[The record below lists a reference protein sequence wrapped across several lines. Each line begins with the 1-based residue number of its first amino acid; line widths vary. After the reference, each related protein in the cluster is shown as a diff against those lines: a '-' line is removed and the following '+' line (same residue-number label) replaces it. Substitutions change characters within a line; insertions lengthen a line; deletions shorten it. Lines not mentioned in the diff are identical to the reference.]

1 MVNFEFT
8 AIPCCIHFIMWS
20 GTCLPP
26 SIYRGKPVQH
36 TLGFMVLLMGI
47 ISSLDGSVVTYEF
60 TAMYVFSYVFPAIIV
75 GVQQCGQVRVYRH
88 YSNAACGQL
97 CVYRHSCWHLGFFTL
112 HSGTSS
118 WGSAAQRTFSVKP
131 LHQQHVADWGI
142 IQFLFGH
149 VVVFL
154 FYFAYVY

>member
-47 ISSLDGSVVTYEF
+47 ISSLDGNVVTNKF
-60 TAMYVFSYVFPAIIV
+60 TAMYVFSYVFTAI
-75 GVQQCGQVRVYRH
+75 
-88 YSNAACGQL
+88 
-97 CVYRHSCWHLGFFTL
+97 
-112 HSGTSS
+112 
-118 WGSAAQRTFSVKP
+118 
-131 LHQQHVADWGI
+131 VAGAM
-142 IQFLFGH
+142 G
-149 VVVFL
+149 
-154 FYFAYVY
+154 